1 MEKLRR
7 NLMQKGTEAG
17 SSALSM
23 ALAMVLS
30 LLFWLILG
38 PYAVTLFARFNI
50 PYLQANAPF
59 LAMALGIVVSWK
71 LLLTSSPRSLITDHS
86 TFRLPLFFKSMGA
99 YLLMASLFLLL
110 GLLLEPEAYTTSD
123 VSFVKQLVL
132 LPLVL
137 VLTPIQTSSE
147 EVVFRVFPIRVV
159 QGGKLRRGA
168 MRNTFACVLSAVL
181 FTAPHL
187 ANRELVGAENPLV
200 VLVYYALFGALVTAL
215 SIATGGF
222 EPALAVHAANNL
234 FVALICNYQGSSLP
248 SLPLLTTTKPIGT
261 YMDLLQL
268 LLGLFVVFLVTRSDI
283 VAQHHSSKS

>member
-1 MEKLRR
+1 
-7 NLMQKGTEAG
+7 MQKDTEAG
-17 SSALSM
+17 STAFSM

-99 YLLMASLFLLL
+99 YLLMAILFLLL
-110 GLLLEPEAYTTSD
+110 GLIFEPEAYTTSD

-168 MRNTFACVLSAVL
+168 MRNTFACVLSAIL

-187 ANRELVGAENPLV
+187 SNRELGSAVNPAL
-200 VLVYYALFGALVTAL
+200 VLVFYALFGGLVTAL
-215 SIATGGF
+215 SISVGGF
-222 EPALAVHAANNL
+222 EPALAIHTANNL

-248 SLPLLTTTKPIGT
+248 SLPIFTTTKPIGT

-283 VAQHHSSKS
+283 VAQHNSSKS

>member
-1 MEKLRR
+1 
-7 NLMQKGTEAG
+7 MQKDTEAG
-17 SSALSM
+17 STAFSM

-71 LLLTSSPRSLITDHS
+71 LLLTSSPRSLITDHN

-99 YLLMASLFLLL
+99 YLLVAIIFLLL
-110 GLLLEPEAYTTSD
+110 GLIFEPEAYSTSD
-123 VSFVKQLVL
+123 ASLTEYLML

-137 VLTPIQTSSE
+137 ILTPIQTSSE

-159 QGGKLRRGA
+159 QGGRLRRGTL
-168 MRNTFACVLSAVL
+168 RNTIACVLSAIL

-187 ANRELVGAENPLV
+187 SNRELGSAEKPAL
-200 VLVYYALFGALVTAL
+200 VLVFYVLFGALVTAL
-215 SIATGGF
+215 SITVGGF
-222 EPALAVHAANNL
+222 EPALAIHAANNL
-234 FVALICNYQGSSLP
+234 FVAIICNYQGSSLP
-248 SLPLLTTTKPIGT
+248 SLPIFTTTKPIGT
-261 YMDLLQL
+261 PMDLLQL
-268 LLGLFVVFLVTRSDI
+268 LLGLCMVFLVARKEI
-283 VAQHHSSKS
+283 IAQHQSPKC